1 MPAAYLGSCSE
12 RKVTL
17 HRPIEFIHRLLV
29 PSVPDSFQVP
39 CECLGEGEADV
50 PESDDADGHV
60 FDLFPG
66 RV

>member
-17 HRPIEFIHRLLV
+17 HRPIEFIHRFMV
-29 PSVPDSFQVP
+29 PAVADHLQVSG
-39 CECLGEGEADV
+39 ECFGEGKANV
-50 PESDDADGHV
+50 PKADDADGHILN
-60 FDLFPG
+60 LFLG